1 MALTK
6 REYLPIKKEVRIT
19 GNKKG
24 EIFIKTDGAAGGLLF
39 MGDLCRELFD
49 LINQHKNFRIDV
61 SYNPEVE
68 KTRFEIIECDEDDRC
83 QET

>member
-1 MALTK
+1 
-6 REYLPIKKEVRIT
+6 
-19 GNKKG
+19 
-24 EIFIKTDGAAGGLLF
+24 

-61 SYNPEVE
+61 SYNPELE